1 MIIPTL
7 PLKRATRLVTI
18 QTQTPQSILMHSPNE
33 IQRTSKSILN
43 MRTPITRIRR
53 VIIGDSEI
61 LNRVHDGADGTGNHM
76 RGSRPASCGPQVGVA
91 ERGEEF
97 GSAFFVHGAILG
109 CFIVVTGLFW
119 RLVAGGAVVIVFGVF
134 GETFGER
141 VDEQVEVD
149 SEVLKGLS
157 LAGLD
162 GEGEVLL
169 SWGGG
174 DGDVGD
180 EWLGEDEVGGEA
192 REVEGV
198 IEGTGG
204 FDHLEE
210 AL

>member
-1 MIIPTL
+1 MIVL
-7 PLKRATRLVTI
+7 
-18 QTQTPQSILMHSPNE
+18 
-33 IQRTSKSILN
+33 
-43 MRTPITRIRR
+43 
-53 VIIGDSEI
+53 
-61 LNRVHDGADGTGNHM
+61 
-76 RGSRPASCGPQVGVA
+76 
-91 ERGEEF
+91 
-97 GSAFFVHGAILG
+97 
-109 CFIVVTGLFW
+109 
-119 RLVAGGAVVIVFGVF
+119 GVF

-141 VDEQVEVD
+141 VDEQVKVD

-198 IEGTGG
+198 VEGTGG